1 VVLACYFAHL
11 LAGFPARSAL
21 RLRRQSLVRPSF
33 RLHPRLKPVAFLTRP
48 ALPAVPPV
56 SAPLQEFSIL
66 RDQRINWLRNRSVRL
81 PESPDL
87 RSLPAAF
94 PFEIRLRITVPDP
107 LHFRR
112 SFEDLVCSVT
122 RSQLCHPFRLRNC
135 EQSPHRHPPSGL
147 SMSC

>member
-33 RLHPRLKPVAFLTRP
+33 RPHPRLKPVAFLTRP

-56 SAPLQEFSIL
+56 SAPLQEFSLL

-94 PFEIRLRITVPDP
+94 PFEMRLRITVPDP
-107 LHFRR
+107 LHF
-112 SFEDLVCSVT
+112 
-122 RSQLCHPFRLRNC
+122 QRLAVR
-135 EQSPHRHPPSGL
+135 QPHI
-147 SMSC
+147 